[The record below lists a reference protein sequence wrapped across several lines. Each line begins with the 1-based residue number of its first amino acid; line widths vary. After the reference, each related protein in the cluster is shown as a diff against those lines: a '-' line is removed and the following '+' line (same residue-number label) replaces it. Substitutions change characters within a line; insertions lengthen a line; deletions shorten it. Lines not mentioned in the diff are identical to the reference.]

1 MINLETRE
9 RLEKRWTHL
18 TTIGVITPGVSEDFN
33 PLLSPPEW
41 YDPERYKRAQQLVK
55 NNFLRY
61 LSKNREKV
69 LSKLRKYIYINNT
82 VLMVC

>member
-1 MINLETRE
+1 MIDLETRE

-41 YDPERYKRAQQLVK
+41 YDPERYKRAQQLAK
-55 NNFLRY
+55 ENFLRY
-61 LSKNREKV
+61 YLTKSKYV
-69 LSKLRKYIYINNT
+69 LDHFLIIF
-82 VLMVC
+82 